1 MAMTNQNDDAAIT
14 KEEASE
20 GGQHSH
26 GNFRNDP
33 KRASEAGKKGAQ
45 AQPREAKAEGG
56 RNSHRS
62 DSDRG

>member
-1 MAMTNQNDDAAIT
+1 MADNSGSDAAIT
-14 KEEASE
+14 KKEAGE

-33 KRASEAGKKGAQ
+33 ERASEAGKKGAQ

-56 RNSHRS
+56 RNSHRG
-62 DSDRG
+62 DND